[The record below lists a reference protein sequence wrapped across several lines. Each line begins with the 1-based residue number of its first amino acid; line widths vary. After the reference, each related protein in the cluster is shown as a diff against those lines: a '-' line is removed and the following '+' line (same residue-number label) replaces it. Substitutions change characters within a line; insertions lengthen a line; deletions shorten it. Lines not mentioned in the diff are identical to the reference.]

1 MNTPTK
7 LETPLT
13 QVFSLIG
20 IASGAFYTV
29 SNGPR
34 FAQFHTVDIV
44 LLISVGM
51 CVGVAFALLVGR
63 LRA

>member
-1 MNTPTK
+1 MG
-7 LETPLT
+7 L
-13 QVFSLIG
+13 FSLIG

-34 FAQFHTVDIV
+34 FGQFHTVDIV